1 MLERTR
7 WQVLIALVA
16 LCAILGLLAHTA
28 YSRTTV
34 VVPDFG
40 GTYIEGVAGNPRYI
54 NPLLCH
60 YNTVDRD
67 LAALIFSGLTMANE
81 RGEIVPDLATDWQI
95 SDDNLVYT
103 FHLRD
108 GVRWHDGVPFTANDV
123 LFTINAIQDPDFQGL
138 PALADLWRTVSVETP
153 DAHTIRFTLQE
164 PFAPFLDYT
173 TIGILPAHLLADVP
187 ARLLPDSQFN
197 AQPIGTGPFELAEIS
212 AEHALL
218 QANIQ
223 YYRQRPLLD
232 KIEFRFYPDYQSI
245 VQAYQ
250 RGEVHGICRVLPEQL
265 EAVSRDETLT
275 LYTAPLSG
283 YTLVFLNLDRPFF
296 QDARVRQALLWA
308 TDRQGIVDRLLNGQ
322 GIVAH
327 SPIMPSS
334 WAYKSD
340 VFKYTYDPAKAEALL
355 NEAGWLDADRD
366 GVREKE
372 GTRLEFALL
381 TNDDPTRV
389 RIIEELARQWKQ
401 IGVKAIPQTA
411 GVAGIVRDFLIP
423 RQFDALL
430 YAWQGFPPDPDP
442 YPQWHVSQIGEDGQ
456 NYCGY
461 NNDAANLVMEEARVI
476 ADRSRRAEL
485 YKEFQR
491 YFAEDVPSLL
501 LYYPVY
507 NYAVSKTVFGVQ
519 VGPMIEACDRFRT
532 VTNWYMLTKRVIL
545 SESRWW
551 EFDKPGKE

>member
-7 WQVLIALVA
+7 WQVLVALVA
-16 LCAILGLLAHTA
+16 LGVILGLLAHTA
-28 YSRTTV
+28 YSRTMV
-34 VVPDFG
+34 IVPDFG

-54 NPLLCH
+54 NPLLCY

-67 LAALIFSGLTMANE
+67 LVALIFGGLTTANE

-108 GVRWHDGVPFTANDV
+108 GVRWHDGVPFTADDV
-123 LFTINAIQDPDFQGL
+123 LFTIHAIQDPDFQGL
-138 PALADLWRTVSVETP
+138 PALADLWRSVKVEAP
-153 DAHTIRFTLQE
+153 DAHTVRFTLQE

-187 ARLLPDSQFN
+187 AKLLPDSQFN

-218 QANIQ
+218 EANTH
-223 YYRQRPLLD
+223 YYDQRPLLD
-232 KIEFRFYPDYQSI
+232 KIEFRFYPDYPSV

-265 EAVSRDETLT
+265 EEVRRDETLT

-296 QDARVRQALLWA
+296 RDARVRQALLWA

-334 WAYKSD
+334 WAYD
-340 VFKYTYDPAKAEALL
+340 PNILKYTYDPAKAEALL
-355 NEAGWLDADRD
+355 NEAGWLDMDGD

-372 GTRLEFALL
+372 GIRLEFALL

-389 RIIEELARQWKQ
+389 RIIEELARQWGQ
-401 IGVKAIPQTA
+401 VGVKAIPQTA
-411 GVAGIVRDFLIP
+411 GVAGVVRDFLVP

-430 YAWQGFPPDPDP
+430 YAWQSFPPDPDP

-456 NYCGY
+456 NFSGY

-507 NYAVSKTVFGVQ
+507 NYAISKTVFGVQ
-519 VGPMIEACDRFRT
+519 VGPMIEASDRFRT
-532 VTNWYMLTKRVIL
+532 VTDWYMLTKRVIL

-551 EFDKPGKE
+551 EFDKPSKE